1 MFRSVKMRVENHIHI
16 RHIMLYHFEKGHS
29 AAEAFRDL
37 NELFGE
43 GIIGESGV
51 RKWFIR
57 FKSGDTSL
65 EDKEGRGRKSDFDDQ
80 ALLDAV
86 EEDESLTTRILA
98 EMFTVNH
105 ATIVRRLKKLG
116 KVWKLAGWVPHELSE
131 KNKEDRVRIFT
142 ELSLRNEQ
150 SPFLNNLVTG
160 DESWLLFKNAKRK
173 KVCVD
178 PGQTPKGIPKD

>member
-86 EEDESLTTRILA
+86 EEDENDVEHRWPIPDKDGKRSTRSTATFIWLNSTASMQPSKPRDRARRTTSSFI
-98 EMFTVNH
+98 MTTPSH
-105 ATIVRRLKKLG
+105 MS
-116 KVWKLAGWVPHELSE
+116 KVE
-131 KNKEDRVRIFT
+131 
-142 ELSLRNEQ
+142 
-150 SPFLNNLVTG
+150 
-160 DESWLLFKNAKRK
+160 
-173 KVCVD
+173 
-178 PGQTPKGIPKD
+178 